1 MELKKMAET
10 ARRVALLRANEAIL
24 SRKYKNKQMEARVN
38 LEEMNKEAA
47 AMESRSDFAVFVPTL
62 TFISFRATREI
73 GQLQAT
79 VSTID

>member
-1 MELKKMAET
+1 MELKKM
-10 ARRVALLRANEAIL
+10 ARRVALLRANEAL
-24 SRKYKNKQMEARVN
+24 LNRKNNNQQMEARVN

-62 TFISFRATREI
+62 TLISFRSTREI